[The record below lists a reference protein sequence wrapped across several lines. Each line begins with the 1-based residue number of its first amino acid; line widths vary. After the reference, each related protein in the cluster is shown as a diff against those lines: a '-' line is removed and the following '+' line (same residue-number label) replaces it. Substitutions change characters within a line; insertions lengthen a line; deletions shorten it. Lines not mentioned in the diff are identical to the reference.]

1 MRRGISIALVALVG
15 ALGGTAACG
24 DSNVAGNY
32 TAALIN
38 GPDGCSIG
46 WNEDQQVTATFTVTQ
61 SDSDITL
68 TVTDLVSSVF
78 VASLVGG
85 GGFTGE
91 VDGDTV
97 EVARTS
103 TLTPT
108 RSGNCEFTY
117 NAKIIGDVDG
127 DSMKGRVEYRA
138 ATNGHVD
145 CGSRTSCLSRQD
157 FNASRPPTSD

>member
-1 MRRGISIALVALVG
+1 M
-15 ALGGTAACG
+15 
-24 DSNVAGNY
+24 AGNY
-32 TAALIN
+32 SAAITN

-46 WNEDQQVTATFTVTQ
+46 WNEGQQAMATFTVTQ
-61 SDSDITL
+61 ADSDIRL
-68 TVTDLVSSVF
+68 TVTDIAASAF
-78 VASLVGG
+78 VASLVGSSVL
-85 GGFTGE
+85 TGE
-91 VDGDTV
+91 VDGDTI

-103 TLTPT
+103 TLPPS

-138 ATNGHVD
+138 ATNGHDD

-157 FNASRPPTSD
+157 FNASRPPSSD

>member
-32 TAALIN
+32 TAAITN

-46 WNEDQQVTATFTVTQ
+46 WNDGEQAMASFTVTQ
-61 SDSDITL
+61 SDSDVTL
-68 TVTDLVSSVF
+68 TVNGLAAVF

-138 ATNGHVD
+138 ATNGHED

-157 FNASRPPTSD
+157 FNASRPPSSD

>member
-1 MRRGISIALVALVG
+1 MRRGISIALVTLVG
-15 ALGGTAACG
+15 VLGGTAACG

-32 TAALIN
+32 SAAITN

-46 WNEDQQVTATFTVTQ
+46 WNAGEQTMATFTVTQ
-61 SDSDITL
+61 SDGDITL
-68 TVTDLVSSVF
+68 TVTGFAASVF
-78 VASLVGG
+78 VASLVGN

-91 VDGDTV
+91 VDGDSI
-97 EVARTS
+97 EVVRNS

-108 RSGNCEFTY
+108 RIDNCEFTY

-138 ATNGHVD
+138 ATNDHAD

-157 FNASRPPTSD
+157 FNASRPPSSD